1 MGKRKQ
7 KSSRSAPPK
16 QPRSSGDLPFQLFS
30 TRDEEQ
36 EFKSF
41 RLAHQDRAESASSSG
56 LNTHTTDHEEP
67 PPADRAESASSSG
80 LNAHTTD
87 HEEPPPAAS
96 DDEPVAADNLG
107 EHGSPGMKWRV
118 VSYPETSH
126 SAVWTSRL
134 EERLT
139 RAVDRACSIAPLHN
153 LPRKAIERL
162 RSGTWLCDDLVDH
175 FIQNPII
182 PWDGIWSWNKGQIS
196 ACIDTAKRILIPTNL
211 SSHWVLLSI
220 DLSTRRLRI
229 LDSLKSRH
237 RSSDKNIQEEKMR
250 LIGGPSNYQSLEQQ
264 RQPQPRKQ
272 DSWTRHP
279 PTPQSTPQPPA
290 LSNSTLAQQRR
301 RERERQVRQHSHAPY
316 PTPPSTTQHQPTI
329 PDSPEEDDNAS
340 HHNNRSEAQRRHRQ
354 RERENGLIGHGSRSR
369 RNVAGAVSQA
379 RDIILEDALFKAA
392 RRPYRDPP
400 MRHDLRRMNIECR
413 HCRALHWIDERLA
426 QSSVTSPRF
435 STCCDQGQVQIP
447 LLEDPPEPLR
457 NLLLSDSEEASVFR
471 KHLSRR

>member
-1 MGKRKQ
+1 MEISKSSILSMGKRKQ

-67 PPADRAESASSSG
+67 PPA
-80 LNAHTTD
+80 
-87 HEEPPPAAS
+87 AS
-96 DDEPVAADNLG
+96 DDEPGAADDLG
-107 EHGSPGMKWRV
+107 EHGSPGMKWQV

-139 RAVDRACSIAPLHN
+139 RAVDRACSIAPVHN

-211 SSHWVLLSI
+211 NSHWLLLSI

-237 RSSDKNIQEEKMR
+237 RSSDENIQEEKMR
-250 LIGGPSNYQSLEQQ
+250 LIGAMTMFVVKLGEKLGGPFLGARAWKFEENETGNMHDCGVYTIFYARHLQTGDTVNHKKIIDAFRIPSNCPNVDFLRMQLAWELL
-264 RQPQPRKQ
+264 KGQ
-272 DSWTRHP
+272 D
-279 PTPQSTPQPPA
+279 
-290 LSNSTLAQQRR
+290 
-301 RERERQVRQHSHAPY
+301 
-316 PTPPSTTQHQPTI
+316 
-329 PDSPEEDDNAS
+329 
-340 HHNNRSEAQRRHRQ
+340 
-354 RERENGLIGHGSRSR
+354 
-369 RNVAGAVSQA
+369 
-379 RDIILEDALFKAA
+379 
-392 RRPYRDPP
+392 
-400 MRHDLRRMNIECR
+400 
-413 HCRALHWIDERLA
+413 
-426 QSSVTSPRF
+426 
-435 STCCDQGQVQIP
+435 
-447 LLEDPPEPLR
+447 
-457 NLLLSDSEEASVFR
+457 
-471 KHLSRR
+471 